1 MSVEG
6 AAIEALQR
14 SKPGV
19 PKRARNWWVVHQWV
33 GLKLS
38 LFLTFILFTG
48 TLAVVSH
55 EIDWLLQPSLRVAPA
70 SVEGPVDWAAIARNA
85 ARHEAIGK
93 TVAIEAPLA
102 SAFAA
107 RVRIERPDG
116 TLAYL
121 HAHPTTGQIQG
132 VGPWVGAARILRNM
146 HRHLN
151 LPTWLGVPIVSSLA
165 FVLLVSLV
173 SSFMVY
179 KKWWRGFAKPLR
191 KRDAR
196 TWWGDFHRLA
206 GVWSL
211 WFVALIIL
219 TSVWYFAES
228 LGLDAPRAPR
238 VEAATSVEGSDAH
251 APEVA
256 DLAAALTATR
266 EAYPGLRIQ
275 QLLFPREAS
284 PYLELQGDHEA
295 LLVRPR
301 ANAVWIDPTSSQV
314 LLTTDGRDM
323 GLHQRIGEMAD
334 PLHFGNFGGYW
345 TKVPWFL
352 FGLAMTGLAVS
363 GAAIYSLRI
372 ARERGSDIRLSRSFA
387 GMWRGMGH
395 WRWISLGL
403 IAVGFALLVPL
414 VQQAP

>member
-1 MSVEG
+1 MAGEG
-6 AAIEALQR
+6 AAMEALPR
-14 SKPGV
+14 SKPAA
-19 PKRARNWWVVHQWV
+19 PKRARSWWVVHQWV

-38 LFLTFILFTG
+38 LFLTFVLFTG
-48 TLAVVSH
+48 TLAVVSQ
-55 EIDWLLQPSLRVAPA
+55 EIDWVLQPSLRVAP
-70 SVEGPVDWAAIARNA
+70 SSIEGPVDWVAITRNA
-85 ARHEAIGK
+85 ARHEATGK
-93 TVAIEAPLA
+93 VLAIEAPVA

-107 RVRIERPDG
+107 RVRVERADG
-116 TLAYL
+116 SLIFL
-121 HAHPTTGQIQG
+121 HAHPTTGEIQG

-151 LPTWLGVPIVSSLA
+151 LPVWLGVPIVTSLA
-165 FVLLVSLV
+165 FLLLVSLV
-173 SSFMVY
+173 SSFVVY
-179 KKWWRGFAKPLR
+179 KKWWRGFTKPLR

-211 WFVALIIL
+211 WFVALIVL
-219 TSVWYFAES
+219 TSIWYLAES

-238 VEAATSVEGSDAH
+238 VEAAANTDAAEG
-251 APEVA
+251 PLREVA
-256 DLAAALTATR
+256 DLSAALAAANV
-266 EAYPGLRIQ
+266 AYPGLRIQ
-275 QLLFPREAS
+275 QVLFPREAS
-284 PYLELQGDHEA
+284 PYLELHGDHEA

-301 ANAVWIDPTSSQV
+301 ANAVWIDPASSQV

-372 ARERGSDIRLSRSFA
+372 ARERQAKIRVSHSFS

-395 WRWISLGL
+395 WRWLSLTLIVVGL
-403 IAVGFALLVPL
+403 TLLAPL
-414 VQQAP
+414 IQQ